1 MTGSVRSWI
10 HYIDLRSANGTQKE
24 HMDIAL
30 SAKEVFCE
38 QFPAVAESDG
48 VDLINKRTQYFTIWA
63 TYPVINTETGEQKEV
78 KMSVHEWDQWREDN
92 PDWTRDYSDPS
103 TMPGVGEVGEWKDK
117 LNKSHP
123 GWNDVLRKAA
133 TRS

>member
-1 MTGSVRSWI
+1 MWLLT
-10 HYIDLRSANGTQKE
+10 
-24 HMDIAL
+24 
-30 SAKEVFCE
+30 
-38 QFPAVAESDG
+38 
-48 VDLINKRTQYFTIWA
+48 
-63 TYPVINTETGEQKEV
+63 PVINTETGEQKEV

-123 GWNDVLRKAA
+123 GWNDVLRKHKPVG
-133 TRS
+133 TRIKPNN